1 MLQAITAILLC
12 QLAGE
17 TISAASGLPLP
28 GPVIGMVLLFIV
40 LTVKQGVPQDIGAVG
55 DTLLSNLSLLFVPA
69 GVGIMQHAARLEDEA
84 LPIGAA
90 LIVSTFATIAVTALV
105 MQRMGPGR
113 RSDPANKA
121 QKSSAGE
128 NGEL

>member
-1 MLQAITAILLC
+1 MLQALTAILLC

-28 GPVIGMVLLFIV
+28 GPVIGMVILFAV
-40 LTVKQGVPQDIGAVG
+40 LAIRKGVPKDIGAVG

-84 LPIGAA
+84 LPVIVA
-90 LIVSTFATIAVTALV
+90 LVVSTLVTIAVTALA
-105 MQRMGPGR
+105 MKLMGKGR
-113 RSDPANKA
+113 QDGPEAPAGRG
-121 QKSSAGE
+121 Q
-128 NGEL
+128 